1 MRELAQLMRWQ
12 QGTNR
17 VGPMN
22 TTAKI
27 LIVDDEEVVRLSYM
41 RILAGAHCR
50 VKAVWNWTQVA
61 QALQDEKFD
70 LVLLDL
76 RMPGMDGMDVLK
88 AIKQKWPD
96 SEVIVITG
104 YPTLASAKEA
114 VLLGAYDYLTKP
126 VGPEQVIEAAN
137 AAMLHKRWALRSD
150 AGREASSL
158 EVTAGFPT
166 NPIL

>member
-1 MRELAQLMRWQ
+1 
-12 QGTNR
+12 
-17 VGPMN
+17 MN

-50 VKAVWNWTQVA
+50 VKAVWDWAQLT
-61 QALQDEKFD
+61 QALRDEKFD

-76 RMPGMDGMDVLK
+76 RMPGMDGLSALK
-88 AIKQKWPD
+88 AIKQQSPD

-104 YPTLASAKEA
+104 YATLASAKEA
-114 VLLGAYDYLTKP
+114 VSLGAYDYLIKP
-126 VGPEQVIEAAN
+126 VGPEQVIAAAN

-150 AGREASSL
+150 GGRDPGSC

>member
-1 MRELAQLMRWQ
+1 
-12 QGTNR
+12 
-17 VGPMN
+17 MN
-22 TTAKI
+22 TTTKI

-50 VKAVWNWTQVA
+50 VKAVWTWAQVA
-61 QALQDEKFD
+61 QALEDEKFD

-76 RMPGMDGMDVLK
+76 RMPGMDGMSVLK
-88 AIKQKWPD
+88 AIKQQSPD

-104 YPTLASAKEA
+104 YPSLATAKEA
-114 VLLGAYDYLTKP
+114 VSLGAYDYLTKP

-150 AGREASSL
+150 AGRDPSSS
-158 EVTAGFPT
+158 EVTAGFPFK
-166 NPIL
+166 PDFVREIS